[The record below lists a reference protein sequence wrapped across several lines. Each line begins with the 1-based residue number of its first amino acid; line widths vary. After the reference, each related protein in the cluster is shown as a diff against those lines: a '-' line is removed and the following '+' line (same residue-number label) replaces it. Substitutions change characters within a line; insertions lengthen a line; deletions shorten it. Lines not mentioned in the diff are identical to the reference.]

1 MPWDH
6 TTPLGYTGEILFGA
20 LLSEA
25 YLIGN
30 GSILM
35 LFVCMCLHHKAFF
48 KMFEQMVHKLDLV
61 DRGLEAKNRLCEIIQ
76 FYVSAKTC
84 VF

>member
-1 MPWDH
+1 MPWDYR
-6 TTPLGYTGEILFGA
+6 TPLGYTGEILFGI

-35 LFVCMCLHHKAFF
+35 LFVCICLHHKAFYR
-48 KMFEQMVHKLDLV
+48 MFEHSVRKIDHIHRELDV
-61 DRGLEAKNRLCEIIQ
+61 RNQLCEIIR
-76 FYVSAKTC
+76 FYVSAKG
-84 VF
+84 

>member
-1 MPWDH
+1 MPWDYH
-6 TTPLGYTGEILFGA
+6 TPLGYSGEVIYGV

-35 LFVCMCLHHKAFF
+35 LFVCMCLHHKAFYRIF
-48 KMFEQMVHKLDLV
+48 RDYTRKLDHICGELQ
-61 DRGLEAKNRLCEIIQ
+61 AKNHFHETIQ
-76 FYVSAKTC
+76 FYVSVKT
-84 VF
+84 

>member
-1 MPWDH
+1 MHASFLELSSMPWN
-6 TTPLGYTGEILFGA
+6 TQTPLGYAGEVLFGL

-35 LFVCMCLHHKAFF
+35 LFVCICLHHKAFQVIF
-48 KMFEQMVHKLDLV
+48 SIYWTG
-61 DRGLEAKNRLCEIIQ
+61 R
-76 FYVSAKTC
+76 
-84 VF
+84 